1 MTAPLLHQELKDL
14 KKTIITKTEITK
26 TNNYKKEYSSFS
38 DEKIN
43 NFNRNQ
49 LIDLIQRY
57 HVYSQQY
64 YVESKFSPLNIIQL
78 KAEVVTYRDKIK
90 ASLHIDTS
98 TSMEDTAIALTIDT
112 SNKMIEQLTNKG
124 AIATLEQHLISIEIG
139 FDSAFFTSYT
149 KHDLQTELKKK
160 RNALIHEHQLA
171 TQSST
176 TTSHS
181 NPVSAQ
187 QIQPS
192 QSSNQP
198 TSNQSTSPDSAVNSE
213 IQSHTSHQQN
223 TPTTDKWKQRVGNR
237 NEININTLTPSNFK
251 TSLRSDSAPNLDKQ
265 NQFQVRRVSI

>member
-124 AIATLEQHLISIEIG
+124 AIVTLEQHLISMKIG

-149 KHDLQTELKKK
+149 KHDLQTELKK
-160 RNALIHEHQLA
+160 NGMH
-171 TQSST
+171 
-176 TTSHS
+176 
-181 NPVSAQ
+181 
-187 QIQPS
+187 
-192 QSSNQP
+192 
-198 TSNQSTSPDSAVNSE
+198 
-213 IQSHTSHQQN
+213 
-223 TPTTDKWKQRVGNR
+223 
-237 NEININTLTPSNFK
+237 
-251 TSLRSDSAPNLDKQ
+251 
-265 NQFQVRRVSI
+265 